1 MNVLQVLIPVL
12 LGLALVGYLIY
23 DTRKNLKRK
32 AEEAEYEKQLELEQ
46 ALTLD
51 KKYEEDSMI
60 TVSVPNTDQVVQT
73 SVIGMDVSMIV
84 RTLGLVIDDTI
95 EISEEDQL
103 KLLVALADL
112 DFDIYE
118 HFCNVIEDVYIDA
131 ETEEQQVA

>member
-12 LGLALVGYLIY
+12 LGLILVGYLIY
-23 DTRKNLKRK
+23 EIKQHLKKK
-32 AEEAEYEKQLELEQ
+32 AEEAKYEKQLELEQ

-60 TVSVPNTDQVVQT
+60 TVNIPNTSEVVQK

-118 HFCNVIEDVYIDA
+118 HFCNVVEDVYIDA
-131 ETEEQQVA
+131 ELEENKAA

>member
-1 MNVLQVLIPVL
+1 MNLAVMVLVVFMLTGIAGVLYIE
-12 LGLALVGYLIY
+12 
-23 DTRKNLKRK
+23 RRQKRK
-32 AEEAEYEKQLELEQ
+32 AEEAEEQRQLELEQ

-60 TVSVPNTDQVVQT
+60 TVNVPNTSEVVQT
-73 SVIGMDVSMIV
+73 SLIGMDASMIV

-103 KLLVALADL
+103 KLLIALADL

-118 HFCNVIEDVYIDA
+118 HFCNVVEDVYINA
-131 ETEEQQVA
+131 ELEENKAA